1 MDRVWQYKEVVKVT
15 WISFL
20 RYSVLYVFFFFT
32 FLLTKN
38 TKMKKKSVIKDWKKE
53 QTKRYFSRTWIQ
65 SARSALF
72 FSRLAFNGAASCNL
86 YIWEGDSPS
95 LVRSPENQR
104 AGLLNELCMSL
115 PCYELFRFTI
125 LAVYKALEKYLAKK
139 QSTEFIKNNKIPFQV
154 MFLLPDEREVS
165 WHLIFFTVWE
175 FVSHPPNFLSDD
187 RPPISTQRVPVC
199 LTWQSI
205 LLMSQLFFSLTKNAV
220 VICM

>member
-1 MDRVWQYKEVVKVT
+1 
-15 WISFL
+15 
-20 RYSVLYVFFFFT
+20 
-32 FLLTKN
+32 
-38 TKMKKKSVIKDWKKE
+38 MKKKSIIKDWKNKHSVI
-53 QTKRYFSRTWIQ
+53 FSRTWIQ
-65 SARSALF
+65 SARSVLF
-72 FSRLAFNGAASCNL
+72 FSLLVFNGAASCNF
-86 YIWEGDSPS
+86 YIWEGNSLS

-154 MFLLPDEREVS
+154 MFLLPDECEVS

-187 RPPISTQRVPVC
+187 WRPISTQQVPVC

-205 LLMSQLFFSLTKNAV
+205 SWASVVLQLD
-220 VICM
+220 